1 MSCRNSSRRCRCV
14 DSRQRAR
21 RELTCLARAGALIL
35 VASQAEALFERA
47 SALERRALLLSCTEA
62 DELEHAGSVL
72 VGAEPLQPSPSG
84 AGGARRGNKRK
95 QRSVKAEAATG
106 VADSTPA
113 LRGDA

>member
-1 MSCRNSSRRCRCV
+1 
-14 DSRQRAR
+14 
-21 RELTCLARAGALIL
+21 L
-35 VASQAEALFERA
+35 VASQADALFERA

-84 AGGARRGNKRK
+84 AGGARRRGNKRK

-106 VADSTPA
+106 VAGSTPA
-113 LRGDA
+113 LREDA